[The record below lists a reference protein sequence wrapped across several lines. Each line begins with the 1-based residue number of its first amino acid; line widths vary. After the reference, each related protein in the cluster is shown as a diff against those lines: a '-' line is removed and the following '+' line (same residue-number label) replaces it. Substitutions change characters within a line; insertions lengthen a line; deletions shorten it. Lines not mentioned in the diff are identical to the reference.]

1 MAEQKEPTFGST
13 IRAFAFDGDETKF
26 RSWEGKTVALA
37 GSKGFLLALTK
48 APTASGLTAE
58 EFENGEVVELGAEL
72 TGGGVDATGAPL
84 RAASTTR
91 APTAAE
97 NRKYNAR
104 TAAWTYLVASCS
116 DKAYALIERCEG
128 DPFKAWTVLQEKY
141 CSTDAEEN
149 YPELAEA
156 FSACKL
162 IEVKSDPELWFN
174 NLDHLNMRICRI
186 NEKYEKDELQMK
198 AHIMNSMSSG
208 YDPVIL
214 KFRGE
219 LAETSLV
226 KLRKEIVLQYKSL
239 LKVKGKST
247 SESALLANANKH
259 PFKKFKG
266 TCRNCGKLGHK
277 AAECRSKATEGNG
290 GVGKGKGNGDK
301 SNVTC
306 YNCGE
311 KGHYSNKCPKPK
323 KEKSNG
329 KDTIA
334 DMAMFVGVAR
344 LTTEVEVDNGAQ
356 NASNGDKINDWDDF
370 EFFDFEG
377 SCGVTPVKS
386 GTMIPDIEVPT
397 MVTEDTGWEFVG
409 ATTITVVNHCI
420 GTYAG
425 YSAAKEF
432 VGTADDARAN
442 GTEEWLLDSGAT
454 AGVTYDNSH
463 MTDMRPTN
471 RKIEIGNGDMI
482 ETLGQGTVT
491 LLDHDGKLVYFT
503 DVYYAPEFTKH
514 IVSFRQLIDKNW
526 NLTSVT
532 RDEFVWDT
540 PTSTEPVR
548 FKMNTS
554 DKLCY
559 FEGMRTTIPEEHLTV
574 NSLTTNP
581 VTLDVNVAHGLL
593 GHPDTRTVRAMAAK
607 HDWALTGTVQPCGSC
622 ALAKARAKAVPK
634 STLTKAKVPG
644 ERLFLDIS
652 GPYADSLNQNKYWL
666 RIVDDFSKFSWDCF
680 LPKKSGI
687 QIPLE
692 KLLKANKAADKA
704 CKYLRCDNAGENE
717 SYVQELCVEYDVTLE
732 MTAPNTPQM
741 NGVVERS
748 FVTCRNRAFATMYCA
763 KLSLETQAL
772 LWPEAINTVTKLGNS
787 LPRKGET
794 NDPYTLWYGVD
805 GRKNRILDHLQPFGR
820 VAYITNRSKLRAK
833 LDPKSVKCVF
843 VGYSDDHS
851 GDTYKFYNPATKQT
865 ILSRDVH
872 QWMEWHGRV
881 SATDDLPL
889 FEQLKILE
897 DSSVVVPASAVV
909 PLVEGDEAPDVDDLL
924 DTSTAIPGSVAED
937 VAPDATA
944 TVDVPAR
951 RNLAASFSPAH
962 TRSKTARAVLPDIDV
977 AAMSVVLYEMI
988 LSATLQSDPQ
998 MGVPKNYKELIKQN
1012 DPDWIKSMH
1021 SELENFLKRNAW
1033 EFLRRS
1039 KLPHGRKTLRTRW
1052 IFKNKTDGTKKSR
1065 SVILGYEQ
1073 VPGVDF
1079 NDSYSPLASNPT
1091 IRVALCITLKNGRKK
1106 NYWVTDMLDVEAA
1119 FLNAL
1124 MDQDI
1129 FIELPE
1135 GLLEYLL
1142 SKGKDLRD
1150 FIIKL
1155 RSAQYGLVQS
1165 PRLWMETFSK
1175 ILCGLGLIQCKTD
1188 PCLFMLFTDGEL
1200 QALVVVY
1207 CDDCIVTGTPT
1218 AVKMI
1223 KKGVAGSVTITDL
1236 GRLKRHLGVNYEFGT
1251 DENGDYILSGMT
1263 DYLDAIVRD
1272 YEEYIGSKVKERST
1286 PGASVTPPLRSTPE
1300 DEIISMEM
1308 FRSFVGRILFACGK
1322 TEPTIANACRE
1333 LTSHLTAPNEEHWN
1347 ALSHLIGYLKTKSL
1361 QGIKMRT
1368 PDDLRVVAYV
1378 DSDYAGDRNDRKSIS
1393 GYLVT
1398 VGGCL
1403 VSWMSKKQT
1412 GVTLSSTEAEFVA
1425 MSNVATEIKF
1435 IVSLLTEIM
1444 GGGSD
1449 DDKNGPTMPSILR
1462 EDNTGAIFMAKNTA
1476 ITPRTKH
1483 VDIRARFVNDM
1494 VQAKELSVEHIRSEE
1509 NPSDCMTK
1517 NLPLALFKKHAA
1529 LVCDGMFV
1537 RFHDS
1542 TNTEDVRSYCA
1553 TVGTVCGINGTTV
1566 RRTDDAKLDSTTVPK
1581 YDCSESICSCVSA
1594 SQACEHGWTIV
1605 ATGPKK
1611 KKGKS

>member
-1 MAEQKEPTFGST
+1 
-13 IRAFAFDGDETKF
+13 
-26 RSWEGKTVALA
+26 
-37 GSKGFLLALTK
+37 
-48 APTASGLTAE
+48 
-58 EFENGEVVELGAEL
+58 
-72 TGGGVDATGAPL
+72 
-84 RAASTTR
+84 
-91 APTAAE
+91 
-97 NRKYNAR
+97 
-104 TAAWTYLVASCS
+104 
-116 DKAYALIERCEG
+116 
-128 DPFKAWTVLQEKY
+128 
-141 CSTDAEEN
+141 
-149 YPELAEA
+149 
-156 FSACKL
+156 
-162 IEVKSDPELWFN
+162 
-174 NLDHLNMRICRI
+174 
-186 NEKYEKDELQMK
+186 
-198 AHIMNSMSSG
+198 
-208 YDPVIL
+208 
-214 KFRGE
+214 
-219 LAETSLV
+219 
-226 KLRKEIVLQYKSL
+226 
-239 LKVKGKST
+239 
-247 SESALLANANKH
+247 
-259 PFKKFKG
+259 
-266 TCRNCGKLGHK
+266 
-277 AAECRSKATEGNG
+277 
-290 GVGKGKGNGDK
+290 
-301 SNVTC
+301 
-306 YNCGE
+306 
-311 KGHYSNKCPKPK
+311 
-323 KEKSNG
+323 
-329 KDTIA
+329 
-334 DMAMFVGVAR
+334 
-344 LTTEVEVDNGAQ
+344 
-356 NASNGDKINDWDDF
+356 
-370 EFFDFEG
+370 
-377 SCGVTPVKS
+377 
-386 GTMIPDIEVPT
+386 
-397 MVTEDTGWEFVG
+397 
-409 ATTITVVNHCI
+409 
-420 GTYAG
+420 
-425 YSAAKEF
+425 
-432 VGTADDARAN
+432 
-442 GTEEWLLDSGAT
+442 
-454 AGVTYDNSH
+454 
-463 MTDMRPTN
+463 
-471 RKIEIGNGDMI
+471 MI
-482 ETLGQGTVT
+482 ETFGQGTVT
-491 LLDHDGKLVYFT
+491 LLDNDGKLVYFT

-514 IVSFRQLIDKNW
+514 IVSFRQLIEKNW
-526 NLTSVT
+526 SLTSVS
-532 RDEFVWDT
+532 RDEFVWDA
-540 PTSTEPVR
+540 PMSTEPVR
-548 FKMNTS
+548 FKMNAS

-559 FEGMRTTIPEEHLTV
+559 FEGTRTTVPEEHLTV
-574 NSLTTNP
+574 NSLTASP
-581 VTLDVNVAHGLL
+581 VTLDINVAHGLL
-593 GHPDTRTVRAMAAK
+593 GHPDTRTVKAMAAQ
-607 HDWALTGTVQPCGSC
+607 HDWTLTGSVQPCGSC

-687 QIPLE
+687 QIPLA
-692 KLLKANKAADKA
+692 KLLKANKAAGKP
-704 CKYLRCDNAGENE
+704 CKFLRCDNAGENE
-717 SYVQELCVEYDVTLE
+717 SYVQELCVEYDVILE

-787 LPRKGET
+787 LPKKGASD
-794 NDPYTLWYGVD
+794 DPYTLWYGAE
-805 GRKNRILDHLQPFGR
+805 GKKNRILDYLQPFGR
-820 VAYITNRSKLRAK
+820 VAYITNRSKLKAK
-833 LDPKSVKCVF
+833 LDPKSFKCIF

-872 QWMEWHGRV
+872 QWMEWHGRI

-897 DSSVVVPASAVV
+897 DSSVIVPASAIV
-909 PLVEGDEAPDVDDLL
+909 PYVEDAEVRDVDDLL
-924 DTSTAIPGSVAED
+924 DIPAATPGPVAED
-937 VAPDATA
+937 VIPNAPAI
-944 TVDVPAR
+944 VDVPAR

-962 TRSKTARAVLPDIDV
+962 TRSKTARAAMPDMDV
-977 AAMSVVLYEMI
+977 AAMSVLCETI

-998 MGVPKNYKELIKQN
+998 LGVPKNYKELIKQN
-1012 DPDWIKSMH
+1012 DPLWIKSMH

-1039 KLPHGRKTLRTRW
+1039 MLPKGRKTLRTRW
-1052 IFKNKTDGTKKSR
+1052 IFKEKTDGTKKSR

-1091 IRVALCITLKNGRKK
+1091 IRLVLCITLANGRKK
-1106 NYWVTDMLDVEAA
+1106 DYWVTDMIDVEAA

-1135 GLLEYLL
+1135 GLLEYFL

-1165 PRLWMETFSK
+1165 PRLWMETFAK
-1175 ILCGLGLIQCKTD
+1175 ILIGLGLIQCKTD

-1207 CDDCIVTGTPT
+1207 CDDCIVTGTPS
-1218 AVKMI
+1218 AVKTI
-1223 KKGVAGSVTITDL
+1223 KKGVAGSVTISDL

-1251 DENGDYILSGMT
+1251 DKNGDYILSGMT
-1263 DYLDAIVRD
+1263 DYLEAIVRD
-1272 YEEYIGSKVKERST
+1272 YEEYIGSDVKERST

-1300 DEIISMEM
+1300 DEIINMEM

-1347 ALSHLIGYLKTKSL
+1347 ALSHLVGYLKTASL

-1425 MSNVATEIKF
+1425 MSNVATEVKF

-1444 GGGSD
+1444 GGGPDGSD
-1449 DDKNGPTMPSILR
+1449 GEGKGPIMPSILR

-1517 NLPLALFKKHAA
+1517 NLPLVLFKKHAA
-1529 LVCDGMFV
+1529 LVCDGMFT
-1537 RFHDS
+1537 RLHEP

-1553 TVGTVCGINGTTV
+1553 TVGTVGGIDGTTV
-1566 RRTDDAKLDSTTVPK
+1566 RRDNDVELDSTTVPK
-1581 YDCSESICSCVSA
+1581 YDCSKTNCSCGSTSSNVH
-1594 SQACEHGWTIV
+1594 QEEDLGWTIV
-1605 ATGPKK
+1605 GKGSKK
-1611 KKGKS
+1611 YKTKT